1 MKLTRFIILSALLL
15 ALTPAAALAQS
26 HGRLPNDVSLSIGYF
41 EPRGSGDLWSIN
53 QRHLGVDEQDFGDVL
68 FAFRI
73 AAPINR
79 FVAFESGA
87 GYYQA
92 DVETEDQDFTYTS
105 GRPIEQDL
113 HLDLLPLTVTMKI
126 MPFGMYSEEHP
137 EGPLRKVIPY
147 LGIGGG
153 ALLWEYREHGDF
165 VFGRDQAVP
174 TLVHDEFTSQG
185 VAFEYHGVLGVDI
198 NLAREMALFVEARW
212 SRARDDLSSDYSGFD
227 EFDLSGD
234 SLSVGL
240 RFRF

>member
-1 MKLTRFIILSALLL
+1 MKSGRFTMLPALLL
-15 ALTPAAALAQS
+15 ALMPAAALAQS
-26 HGRLPNDVSLSIGYF
+26 HGRMPNDVSFSIGYL
-41 EPRGSGDLWSIN
+41 EPRGSSDLWTLN
-53 QRHLGVDEQDFGDVL
+53 EHHLTVDEQDFGDAV
-68 FAFRI
+68 FACRI

-79 FVAFESGA
+79 FVAIESGA
-87 GYYQA
+87 GYYHS
-92 DVETEDQDFTYTS
+92 DVGTEDREFTYTS
-105 GRPIEQDL
+105 GRPIEQNL
-113 HLDLLPLTVTMKI
+113 HLELLPLTVTMKV

-147 LGIGGG
+147 FGIGGG

-165 VFGRDQAVP
+165 VYGRDQAIP
-174 TLVHDEFTSQG
+174 TLVHGDYDSQG
-185 VAFEYHGVLGVDI
+185 IAPEYHGVLGVDI